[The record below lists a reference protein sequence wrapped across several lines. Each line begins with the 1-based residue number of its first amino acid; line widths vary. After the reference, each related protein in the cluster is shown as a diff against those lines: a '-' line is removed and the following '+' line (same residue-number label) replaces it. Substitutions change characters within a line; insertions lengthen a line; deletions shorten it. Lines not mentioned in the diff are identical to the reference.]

1 VKTPQLDLVSGAPYW
16 PLAAGLLGVYP
27 PLTGNAECEV
37 AVVGAGITGALVA
50 DALAEAGIDVIV
62 VDRRD
67 VARGSTAASTALVS
81 WELDV
86 ELGALIDLIGEQ
98 DAVRA
103 YRASLGA
110 VGTLERLI
118 RKLPD
123 DCGFTRRPSL
133 YLASRRGDVRR
144 LQREAEV
151 RARHGLPS
159 EYWDRK
165 RLAASYSFRA
175 QGAIRSGGSAEVDP
189 YRLTHAL
196 LARAAGR
203 GARIFDRTEIMREDF
218 ARGAVTLKT
227 GRDSVI
233 RARRVVM
240 ALGYEVPRPLRRD
253 IVRLSSTY
261 ALISEP
267 VPAWTGW
274 EDRCLVWESA
284 RPYHYLRTTSDG
296 RMMIGGEDEPFR
308 NSARRDRK
316 LPRKIDRLARRITA
330 MLPGLEAEP
339 AFGWT
344 GTFGSTADGLPYIG
358 ESAEA
363 PGRIFALGYGGNGIT
378 FGATAAEVVLGLC
391 LRQPAKDTRLY
402 RLDR

>member
-1 VKTPQLDLVSGAPYW
+1 VKTPRLDLVSGAPYW

-27 PLTGNAECEV
+27 PLTANAECEV

-50 DALAEAGIDVIV
+50 DAVAEAGIDCIV

-81 WELDV
+81 WELDA
-86 ELGALIDLIGEQ
+86 ELGALIELIGEE

-123 DCGFTRRPSL
+123 DCGFTRRASL
-133 YLASRRGDVRR
+133 YLASSPRDVRR
-144 LQREAEV
+144 LQREAEL
-151 RARHGLPS
+151 RSRHGFPS
-159 EYWDRK
+159 EYWDK
-165 RLAASYSFRA
+165 ERLTASHSFRA
-175 QGAIRSGGSAEVDP
+175 PGAIRSSGSAELDP

-203 GARIFDRTEIMREDF
+203 GARVFDRTEIIGEDF

-227 GRDSVI
+227 GRGCFI

-240 ALGYEVPRPLRRD
+240 ALGYEIPRPLRRD

-261 ALISEP
+261 ALVSEP
-267 VPAWTGW
+267 VPEWTGW

-284 RPYHYLRTTSDG
+284 RPYHYLRTTGDG
-296 RMMIGGEDEPFR
+296 RAVIGGEDEPFR
-308 NSARRDRK
+308 DPGRRDRM
-316 LPRKIDRLARRITA
+316 LPRKIERLSRRLAA
-330 MLPGLEAEP
+330 MLPGLQAEP
-339 AFGWT
+339 AYGWT
-344 GTFGSTADGLPYIG
+344 GTFGSTADGLPCIG
-358 ESAEA
+358 ESAAA

-378 FGATAAEVVLGLC
+378 FGAIAAEVVLGLC
-391 LRQPAKDTRLY
+391 LQHPAEDARLY

>member
-1 VKTPQLDLVSGAPYW
+1 VKTPRLDLVSGAPYW

-27 PLTGNAECEV
+27 PLTANAECEV

-50 DALAEAGIDVIV
+50 DALAESGIDVIV

-67 VARGSTAASTALVS
+67 VARGSTAASTALVN

-86 ELGALIDLIGEQ
+86 ELEALSEQIGEE
-98 DAVRA
+98 DAVLA

-123 DCGFTRRPSL
+123 SGFTRRSSL
-133 YLASRRGDVRR
+133 YLASSPGDVRR
-144 LQREAEV
+144 LQREAEL

-165 RLAASYSFRA
+165 RLAGSYSFRA

-196 LARAAGR
+196 LARATGR
-203 GARIFDRTEIMREDF
+203 GARVFDRTEIVREDF
-218 ARGAVTLKT
+218 ARDAITLKSAR
-227 GRDSVI
+227 GPFI

-240 ALGYEVPRPLRRD
+240 ALGYEIPRPLQRD
-253 IVRLSSTY
+253 IVKLSSTY

-267 VPAWTGW
+267 VAEWTGW

-284 RPYHYLRTTSDG
+284 RPYHYLRTTGDG
-296 RMMIGGEDEPFR
+296 RVIIGGADEPFR
-308 NSARRDRK
+308 DPARRDRM
-316 LPRKIDRLARRITA
+316 LPRKVQRLSQRLAK
-330 MLPGLEAEP
+330 MLPSFRAEP

-344 GTFGSTADGLPYIG
+344 GTFGSTGDGLPYIG
-358 ESAEA
+358 EWGQA

-378 FGATAAEVVLGLC
+378 FGAIAAEVIRGLC
-391 LRQPAKDTRLY
+391 LGEPAEEGRLY

>member
-1 VKTPQLDLVSGAPYW
+1 MKTPKLDLVSGAPYW

-27 PLTGNAECEV
+27 PLTANAECEV

-50 DALAEAGIDVIV
+50 DALADAGIDVVV

-67 VARGSTAASTALVS
+67 AARGSTAASTALVS

-86 ELGALIDLIGEQ
+86 ELGALIEQIGED

-123 DCGFTRRPSL
+123 DCGFIRRSSL
-133 YLASRRGDVRR
+133 YLASSRRDVRR
-144 LQREAEV
+144 LQREAEL

-165 RLAASYSFRA
+165 RVAASHSFRCS
-175 QGAIRSGGSAEVDP
+175 GAIRSAGSAEVDP

-196 LARAAGR
+196 LARATGR
-203 GARIFDRTEIMREDF
+203 GARVFDRTEIVREDF
-218 ARGAVTLKT
+218 AGGAITLKT
-227 GRDSVI
+227 GRGPVI

-240 ALGYEVPRPLRRD
+240 ALGYEIPRPLRRD

-261 ALISEP
+261 ALVSEP
-267 VPAWTGW
+267 VREWTGW

-296 RMMIGGEDEPFR
+296 RAMIGGEDEPFR
-308 NSARRDRK
+308 DPARRDRM
-316 LPRKIDRLARRITA
+316 LPRKIDRLHDCLAV
-330 MLPGLEAEP
+330 MLPGLGAEP

-344 GTFGSTADGLPYIG
+344 GTFGSTSDGLPYIG
-358 ESAEA
+358 EAAEA

-378 FGATAAEVVLGLC
+378 FGAIAAQVVRGLC
-391 LRQPAKDTRLY
+391 LSEPAEEARLY
-402 RLDR
+402 CLDR

>member
-1 VKTPQLDLVSGAPYW
+1 MKTPKLDLVSGAPYW

-27 PLTGNAECEV
+27 PLTADAECEV

-50 DALAEAGIDVIV
+50 DALADAGIDVIV
-62 VDRRD
+62 ADRRD

-86 ELGALIDLIGEQ
+86 ELGALIEQIGED
-98 DAVRA
+98 DAVLG

-123 DCGFTRRPSL
+123 DCGFTHRPSL
-133 YLASRRGDVRR
+133 YLASSRRDVRR
-144 LQREAEV
+144 LQREAEL

-165 RLAASYSFRA
+165 RVAASHSFRTH
-175 QGAIRSGGSAEVDP
+175 GAIRSDGSAEVDP

-203 GARIFDRTEIMREDF
+203 GARVFDRTEIVREDF
-218 ARGAVTLKT
+218 AGGAITLKT
-227 GRDSVI
+227 GRGHFI

-240 ALGYEVPRPLRRD
+240 ALGYEIPRPLRRD

-261 ALISEP
+261 ALVSEP
-267 VPAWTGW
+267 VTAWTGW
-274 EDRCLVWESA
+274 EDRCLVWDSA

-296 RMMIGGEDEPFR
+296 RAMIGGEDEPFR
-308 NSARRDRK
+308 DPARRDRL
-316 LPRKIDRLARRITA
+316 LPRKIGRLRERLTA
-330 MLPGLEAEP
+330 MLPELEAEP

-344 GTFGSTADGLPYIG
+344 GTFGSTDDGLPYIG
-358 ESAEA
+358 ECAQA

-378 FGATAAEVVLGLC
+378 FGAIAAEVVRGLC
-391 LRQPAKDTRLY
+391 LGEPAEEARLY

>member
-1 VKTPQLDLVSGAPYW
+1 MKTPRLDLVSGAPYW

-27 PLTGNAECEV
+27 PLSANAECEV

-50 DALAEAGIDVIV
+50 DALAEAGIEVIV

-81 WELDV
+81 WELDT
-86 ELGALIDLIGEQ
+86 ELGALIELIGEEA
-98 DAVRA
+98 AVRA

-123 DCGFTRRPSL
+123 DCGFTRRASL
-133 YLASRRGDVRR
+133 YLASSRGDVRR
-144 LQREAEV
+144 LQQEAEL
-151 RARHGLPS
+151 RARHGFPS
-159 EYWDRK
+159 EYWDRT
-165 RLAASYSFRA
+165 RITASHSFRSP
-175 QGAIRSGGSAEVDP
+175 GAIRSSGSAELDP

-203 GARIFDRTEIMREDF
+203 GARVFDRTEVIGEDW
-218 ARGAVTLKT
+218 ARGAITLKT
-227 GRDSVI
+227 GRGFRI

-240 ALGYEVPRPLRRD
+240 ALGYEIPRPLRRD
-253 IVRLSSTY
+253 IVRLRSTY
-261 ALISEP
+261 ALVSEP
-267 VPAWTGW
+267 VDSWTGW

-284 RPYHYLRTTSDG
+284 RPYHYLRTTGDG
-296 RMMIGGEDEPFR
+296 RALIGGEDEPFR
-308 NSARRDRK
+308 DPGRRDRM
-316 LPRKIDRLARRITA
+316 LPRKIERLSRRLAA
-330 MLPGLEAEP
+330 MLPGLQAEP

-344 GTFGSTADGLPYIG
+344 GTFGSTADGLPCIG

-378 FGATAAEVVLGLC
+378 FGAIAAGVVLGLC
-391 LRQPAKDTRLY
+391 LRKPAEEARLY

>member
-1 VKTPQLDLVSGAPYW
+1 MKTPKLDLVSGAPYW

-27 PLTGNAECEV
+27 PLTANAECEV

-67 VARGSTAASTALVS
+67 VGRGSTAASTALVS

-86 ELGALIDLIGEQ
+86 ELGELAERIGEE

-133 YLASRRGDVRR
+133 YLASSRRDVRR

-159 EYWDRK
+159 EFWDRK
-165 RLAASYSFRA
+165 RVAASHSFRA
-175 QGAIRSGGSAEVDP
+175 QAAIRSAGSAEVDP

-203 GARIFDRTEIMREDF
+203 GVRVFDRTEIIREDF

-227 GRDSVI
+227 GRGSFI

-240 ALGYEVPRPLRRD
+240 ALGYEIPRPLRRD

-261 ALISEP
+261 ALASEP
-267 VPAWTGW
+267 VAGWTGW

-296 RMMIGGEDEPFR
+296 RALIGGEDEPFR
-308 NSARRDRK
+308 DPARRDRM
-316 LPRKIDRLARRITA
+316 LPRKIERLTERLTA
-330 MLPGLEAEP
+330 MLPGLRAEP

-344 GTFGSTADGLPYIG
+344 GTFGSTADGLPFIG
-358 ESAEA
+358 ESPDA

-378 FGATAAEVVLGLC
+378 FGAIAAGLVVGLC
-391 LRQPAKDTRLY
+391 LGQPDEDARLY

>member
-1 VKTPQLDLVSGAPYW
+1 
-16 PLAAGLLGVYP
+16 
-27 PLTGNAECEV
+27 
-37 AVVGAGITGALVA
+37 
-50 DALAEAGIDVIV
+50 
-62 VDRRD
+62 
-67 VARGSTAASTALVS
+67 LVS
-81 WELDV
+81 WELDA
-86 ELGALIDLIGEQ
+86 ELGALRELIGEEA
-98 DAVRA
+98 AVRA

-133 YLASRRGDVRR
+133 YLASSRRDVRR
-144 LQREAEV
+144 LQREAEL
-151 RARHGLPS
+151 RARHGFPS
-159 EYWDRK
+159 EYWDKK
-165 RLAASYSFRA
+165 RMTASLSFRA
-175 QGAIRSGGSAEVDP
+175 PGAIRSSGSAELDP

-203 GARIFDRTEIMREDF
+203 GARVFDRTEVIREDF

-227 GRDSVI
+227 GRGFFI

-240 ALGYEVPRPLRRD
+240 ALGYEIPRPLRRD
-253 IVRLSSTY
+253 LVRLSSTY
-261 ALISEP
+261 ALVSEP
-267 VPAWTGW
+267 VAEWTGW
-274 EDRCLVWESA
+274 EDRCLIWESA
-284 RPYHYLRTTSDG
+284 RPYHYLRTTGDG
-296 RMMIGGEDEPFR
+296 RALIGGEDEPFR
-308 NSARRDRK
+308 DPGRRDRM
-316 LPRKIDRLARRITA
+316 LPRKIERLSRRLAA
-330 MLPGLEAEP
+330 MLPDLQAEP

-378 FGATAAEVVLGLC
+378 FGAIAAGVVLGLC
-391 LRQPAKDTRLY
+391 LGKPPEDTRLY

>member
-1 VKTPQLDLVSGAPYW
+1 MKTPRLDLVSGAPYW
-16 PLAAGLLGVYP
+16 PLASGLLGVYP
-27 PLTGNAECEV
+27 PLTANLECEV

-50 DALAEAGIDVIV
+50 DSLAEAGMDCIV

-81 WELDV
+81 WELDA
-86 ELGALIDLIGEQ
+86 ELGALIELIGER

-110 VGTLERLI
+110 VATLERLI

-133 YLASRRGDVRR
+133 YLASTRRDVRR
-144 LQREAEV
+144 LQREAEL
-151 RARHGLPS
+151 RARHGFPS
-159 EYWDRK
+159 EYWDKK
-165 RLAASYSFRA
+165 RMTASHSFRA
-175 QGAIRSGGSAEVDP
+175 PGAIRSSGSAELDP

-203 GARIFDRTEIMREDF
+203 GARVFDRTEVIREDF

-227 GRDSVI
+227 GRGFVI

-240 ALGYEVPRPLRRD
+240 ALGYEIPRPLRRD
-253 IVRLSSTY
+253 LVRLSSTY
-261 ALISEP
+261 ALVSEP
-267 VPAWTGW
+267 VAEWTGW

-284 RPYHYLRTTSDG
+284 RPYHYLRTTGDG
-296 RMMIGGEDEPFR
+296 RALIGGEDEPFR
-308 NSARRDRK
+308 DPGRRDRM
-316 LPRKIDRLARRITA
+316 LPRKIERLGRRLAA
-330 MLPGLEAEP
+330 MLPGFQAEP

-378 FGATAAEVVLGLC
+378 FGAIAAEVVLGLC
-391 LRQPAKDTRLY
+391 LQEPAEHSRLY

>member
-1 VKTPQLDLVSGAPYW
+1 MKTPRLDLVSGAPYW

-67 VARGSTAASTALVS
+67 VARGSTGASTALVS

-86 ELGALIDLIGEQ
+86 ELGALIERIGEE

-123 DCGFTRRPSL
+123 SGFTRRSSL
-133 YLASRRGDVRR
+133 YLASSRRDVRR
-144 LQREAEV
+144 LQQEAEL

-165 RLAASYSFRA
+165 RLAGSYAFRA
-175 QGAIRSGGSAEVDP
+175 PGAIRSGGSAEVDP

-196 LARAAGR
+196 LARASGR
-203 GARIFDRTEIMREDF
+203 GARVFDRTEIVREDF
-218 ARGAVTLKT
+218 ARGSITLKS
-227 GRDSVI
+227 GRGPFI

-240 ALGYEVPRPLRRD
+240 ALGYEIPRPLRRD
-253 IVRLSSTY
+253 IVKLSSTY
-261 ALISEP
+261 ALVSEP
-267 VPAWTGW
+267 VAEWTGW

-284 RPYHYLRTTSDG
+284 RPYHYLRTTADG
-296 RMMIGGEDEPFR
+296 RVMIGGEDEPFR
-308 NSARRDRK
+308 DPARRDRM
-316 LPRKIDRLARRITA
+316 LPRKIQRLSRRLAKL
-330 MLPGLEAEP
+330 LPSFRTEA

-344 GTFGSTADGLPYIG
+344 GTFGSSGDGLPYIG
-358 ESAEA
+358 EWAEA

-378 FGATAAEVVLGLC
+378 FGAIAAEVVRGLC
-391 LRQPAKDTRLY
+391 LGEPAEEARLY

>member
-1 VKTPQLDLVSGAPYW
+1 MKSPRLDLVSGAPYW

-27 PLTGNAECEV
+27 PLTANAECEV

-50 DALAEAGIDVIV
+50 DALAESGIEVVV

-86 ELGALIDLIGEQ
+86 ELGALIEQIGEE
-98 DAVRA
+98 DAVLA

-118 RKLPD
+118 RKLPE
-123 DCGFTRRPSL
+123 DCGFTRRSSL
-133 YLASRRGDVRR
+133 YLASSRGDVRR
-144 LQREAEV
+144 LQREAEL

-165 RLAASYSFRA
+165 RLAGSYSFRA

-196 LARAAGR
+196 LARAVGR
-203 GARIFDRTEIMREDF
+203 GARVFDRTEIVREDF
-218 ARGAVTLKT
+218 ARGSITLKSAR
-227 GRDSVI
+227 GPFI

-240 ALGYEVPRPLRRD
+240 ALGYEIPRPLRRD
-253 IVRLSSTY
+253 IVKLSSTY
-261 ALISEP
+261 AMVSEP
-267 VPAWTGW
+267 VAEWTGW

-284 RPYHYLRTTSDG
+284 RPYHYLRTTGDG

-308 NSARRDRK
+308 DPARRDRV
-316 LPRKIDRLARRITA
+316 LPRKIRQLSHRLAK
-330 MLPGLEAEP
+330 MLPSFRAEP

-344 GTFGSTADGLPYIG
+344 GTFGSSDDGLPYIG
-358 ESAEA
+358 EWAEA

-378 FGATAAEVVLGLC
+378 FGAIAAEVVRGFCLGE
-391 LRQPAKDTRLY
+391 PSDEARLY
-402 RLDR
+402 SLDR

>member
-1 VKTPQLDLVSGAPYW
+1 VKTPRLDLVSGAPYW

-27 PLTGNAECEV
+27 PLSANAECEV

-81 WELDV
+81 WELDT
-86 ELGALIDLIGEQ
+86 ELGPLIERIGEH

-103 YRASLGA
+103 YRASLAA

-118 RKLPD
+118 RKLPQ
-123 DCGFTRRPSL
+123 DCGFTRRASL
-133 YLASRRGDVRR
+133 YLASSGGHVRR
-144 LQREAEV
+144 LRREAEL
-151 RARHGLPS
+151 RARHGFPS

-165 RLAASYSFRA
+165 RMTASHSFRA
-175 QGAIRSGGSAEVDP
+175 PGAIRSTGSAELDP

-203 GARIFDRTEIMREDF
+203 GARVFDRTEVVGENS

-227 GRDSVI
+227 GRGFLI

-240 ALGYEVPRPLRRD
+240 ALGYEIPRPLRRD

-261 ALISEP
+261 ALVSEP
-267 VPAWTGW
+267 VDSWTGW

-296 RMMIGGEDEPFR
+296 RALIGGEDEPFR
-308 NSARRDRK
+308 DPGRRDRM
-316 LPRKIDRLARRITA
+316 LPRKVERLSRRLAG
-330 MLPGLEAEP
+330 MLPELQAEP

-378 FGATAAEVVLGLC
+378 FGAIAAEVVLSLC
-391 LRQPAKDTRLY
+391 LGKPTEEARLY